1 MTKKRNQY
9 LYKFTGI
16 IHKKYRRQSPEYE
29 QHFYQL
35 KVELEHASVK
45 KFFAFQ
51 NKLKSLLWNSLE
63 SDSYI
68 GKKYL
73 FSCRNYQGSYYL
85 VDWEEKHE

>member
-1 MTKKRNQY
+1 MTKKRASY

-16 IHKKYRRQSPEYE
+16 IHKKYRRQDKGHP

-35 KVELEHASVK
+35 KVELAGSK
-45 KFFAFQ
+45 LTKIFAFQ
-51 NKLKSLLWNSLE
+51 NKTKLTIWKSLE
-63 SDSYI
+63 TDTYI

-85 VDWEEKHE
+85 VDWEEVNA

>member
-1 MTKKRNQY
+1 MTKLRTQY
-9 LYKFTGI
+9 LYKFTGF
-16 IHKKYRRQSPEYE
+16 IHKKYRRQDKGYS

-35 KVELEHASVK
+35 KVELEASKVSK
-45 KFFAFQ
+45 IFAFQ
-51 NKLKSLLWNSLE
+51 NKAKPAIWNALE

-85 VDWEEKHE
+85 VEWEEKHE